1 MRSRSQ
7 RARSIR
13 LVVATATA
21 LLIAGCATMPA
32 PLKAYGLNLT
42 LNPSLVARHPTAY
55 VGRLVRWGG
64 IIIAARNLAHETRF
78 KVLAYPLDPVGHPE
92 HNGTPLG
99 RFLAETP
106 GYLETMIYHRGR
118 AITVIGRV
126 QGVVRGKIGAASY
139 TYPEIA
145 VQRIYLW
152 PRQQHA
158 QPQLGVGIGIGI
170 GG

>member
-1 MRSRSQ
+1 MRSRSR

-13 LVVATATA
+13 LVFATAAA
-21 LLIAGCATMPA
+21 LLIAGCASMPA
-32 PLKAYGLNLT
+32 PLKAYGLNKT
-42 LNPSLVARHPTAY
+42 LDLSLVDRHPTAY

-78 KVLAYPLDPVGHPE
+78 QILAYPLDHIGHPE
-92 HNGTPLG
+92 SNGTPLG

-106 GYLETMIYHRGR
+106 GYLETMIYRHGR
-118 AITVIGRV
+118 AVTVVGRV
-126 QGVVRGKIGAASY
+126 QGVVHGKIGAASY

-145 VQRIYLW
+145 VRRIYLW
-152 PRQQHA
+152 PRQRRA